1 MFSSICFHRAVHVDA
16 PSPWHSRVYTFIV
29 SIFSLSLL
37 RFRRFCETRELDRP
51 TDLRAQRSFPSHFSF
66 FCSLSLSFLFTLRA
80 IRVGIFSR
88 GNERNGVV
96 VEATCGRQ
104 VKFDLTKYRDERI
117 TIAFLTG
124 IGKPVRNVFLSLAYD
139 INTRFEILYA
149 ETVFLCILHSADG
162 AINCTY
168 LITSVFFLRK
178 AITFPHTVVVLGEK
192 PSRQESNVTVQF
204 KWNCRTYVVSRN
216 KLHRLS
222 GSL

>member
-1 MFSSICFHRAVHVDA
+1 MWTRLHLDTVAFTLLLSRFFLCLSFGFVVSARRESS
-16 PSPWHSRVYTFIV
+16 T
-29 SIFSLSLL
+29 
-37 RFRRFCETRELDRP
+37 DRP
-51 TDLRAQRSFPSHFSF
+51 TLGRNDRFQVIFLSFAL
-66 FCSLSLSFLFTLRA
+66 SLSLSFLFTLRA

-168 LITSVFFLRK
+168 LLNHIRVFSQKSDYFSPYRCCAWGK
-178 AITFPHTVVVLGEK
+178 TI
-192 PSRQESNVTVQF
+192 
-204 KWNCRTYVVSRN
+204 
-216 KLHRLS
+216 
-222 GSL
+222 

>member
-37 RFRRFCETRELDRP
+37 RFRRFCKTRELDRP
-51 TDLRAQRSFPSHFSF
+51 TLGRNDRFQVIF
-66 FCSLSLSFLFTLRA
+66 LSFALPLLFTLRA
-80 IRVGIFSR
+80 IRAGIFSR

-117 TIAFLTG
+117 TIVRKATG

-139 INTRFEILYA
+139 IKTRFEILYA
-149 ETVFLCILHSADG
+149 ETVFLCILHRADG

-168 LITSVFFLRK
+168 LLNHIRVFSQKSDSFFPYRCYAGRK
-178 AITFPHTVVVLGEK
+178 TI
-192 PSRQESNVTVQF
+192 
-204 KWNCRTYVVSRN
+204 
-216 KLHRLS
+216 
-222 GSL
+222 